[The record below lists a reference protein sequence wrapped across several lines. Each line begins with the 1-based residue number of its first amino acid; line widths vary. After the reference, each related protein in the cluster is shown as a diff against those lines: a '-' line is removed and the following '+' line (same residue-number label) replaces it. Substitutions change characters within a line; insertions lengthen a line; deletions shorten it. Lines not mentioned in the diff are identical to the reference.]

1 MVDKEILIS
10 KIIDCANDVRR
21 ILSSGY
27 LEKVYENAL
36 AHELSQIG
44 ISVSQQQPLEV
55 RYKDTVVGHY
65 IADLV
70 VEGIVIVE
78 IKAIKSIDL
87 SHETQLVNYLT
98 TTGLDDG
105 LIINFGNPVKIQ
117 IKRKYRTYK
126 PS

>member
-1 MVDKEILIS
+1 M
-10 KIIDCANDVRR
+10 
-21 ILSSGY
+21 
-27 LEKVYENAL
+27 
-36 AHELSQIG
+36 
-44 ISVSQQQPLEV
+44 
-55 RYKDTVVGHY
+55 
-65 IADLV
+65 ADLI

-78 IKAIKSIDL
+78 IKSIKNIDL

-98 TTGLDDG
+98 STGIDDG

>member
-1 MVDKEILIS
+1 MVDKEVLIS
-10 KIIDCANDVRR
+10 KIIDCANNVRR
-21 ILSSGY
+21 ILTSGY

-55 RYKDTVVGHY
+55 RYKGTVVGHY
-65 IADLV
+65 IADLI

-78 IKAIKSIDL
+78 IKSIKNIDL

-98 TTGLDDG
+98 STGIDDG

>member
-1 MVDKEILIS
+1 MVDKEVLIS
-10 KIIDCANDVRR
+10 KIIDCANNVRR
-21 ILSSGY
+21 ILTSGY

-55 RYKDTVVGHY
+55 RYKGTVVGHY
-65 IADLV
+65 IADII

-78 IKAIKSIDL
+78 IKAIKNIDL

-98 TTGLDDG
+98 STGIDDG